1 MHQNNDMT
9 IKKYTDDYDKGYT
22 KLFGG
27 DFISKAS
34 VLVEAYGV
42 VDELN
47 SIIGVVRA
55 HINNKEIDSMLHRLQ
70 KDLFNLSSDLASPTE
85 SDNQCI
91 TRIKES
97 DIKWLEDEI
106 ERMDNMLPE
115 LKNFIFPTGSK
126 GSSLL
131 HLARAI
137 ARKAERRAVALR
149 GEKGVNQ
156 LILKY
161 LNRVSD
167 FLFYMARYLNMK
179 EGIDEIIWSKDD
191 NSS

>member
-1 MHQNNDMT
+1 MAV
-9 IKKYTDDYDKGYT
+9 KKYTDDYDKGYT

-27 DFISKAS
+27 EFISKAS

-47 SIIGVVRA
+47 SIVGVARA
-55 HINNKEIDSMLHRLQ
+55 HNQDKEVDGLLHKLQ
-70 KDLFNLSSDLASPTE
+70 MDLFNLSADLASPME
-85 SDNQCI
+85 SDGGY
-91 TRIKES
+91 TSRIQES
-97 DIKWLEDEI
+97 DVKWLEDEMV
-106 ERMDNMLPE
+106 RMDKELPE

-126 GSSLL
+126 ASSLL
-131 HLARAI
+131 QLARAI
-137 ARKAERRAVALR
+137 ARKAERRAVSLK

-167 FLFYMARYLNMK
+167 FLFYLARYLNKK
-179 EGIDEIIWSKDD
+179 EGVEEVVWRKE
-191 NSS
+191 